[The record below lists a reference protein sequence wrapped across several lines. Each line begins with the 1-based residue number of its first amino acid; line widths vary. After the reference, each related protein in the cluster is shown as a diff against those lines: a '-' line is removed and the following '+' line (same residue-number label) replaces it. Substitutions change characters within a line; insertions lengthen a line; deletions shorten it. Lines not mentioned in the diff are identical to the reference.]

1 MVATNYFI
9 IVTTIDIIT
18 IAYYLL
24 LYKINIKQSYKLLL
38 AMVPFILVITWI
50 TGHVADTETT
60 LITLHGIKVLYFAT
74 VIFGLALIRQQK
86 Q

>member
-1 MVATNYFI
+1 MTTANYFLT
-9 IVTTIDIIT
+9 VTTIDVIT
-18 IAYYLL
+18 VAYYLL
-24 LYKINIKQSYKLLL
+24 LYKVNIKQSYKLLL